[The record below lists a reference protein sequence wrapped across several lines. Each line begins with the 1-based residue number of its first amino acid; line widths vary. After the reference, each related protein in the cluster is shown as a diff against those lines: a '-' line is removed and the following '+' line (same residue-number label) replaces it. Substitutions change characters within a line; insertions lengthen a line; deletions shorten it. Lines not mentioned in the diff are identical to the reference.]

1 MGAATTWL
9 EQMDTHV
16 GYIPVWIKKLEGRII
31 VIGVY
36 DKQSYRL
43 VGEGKER
50 AKRAIENGIKD
61 IWHYH
66 YGRIWV
72 KETDLFLI

>member
-1 MGAATTWL
+1 MGAAATWPK
-9 EQMDTHV
+9 QMDTHV
-16 GYIPVWIKKLEGRII
+16 GYIPVWIKKLEGKII
-31 VIGVY
+31 AIGVY

-50 AKRAIENGIKD
+50 TKHAIENGVKD
-61 IWHYH
+61 MWHYH
-66 YGRIWV
+66 YGSIWV